1 VEVSGSRAAGAVLAV
16 LVEML
21 LSVRAVTAVTV
32 LKATLLELAT
42 YMPAEVQELY
52 ITAQLLVVI
61 LVQAVVAGLP
71 TTVRTISVAVAVVD
85 TEQRVAMVVPVL

>member
-1 VEVSGSRAAGAVLAV
+1 MEVSGSRAAGAVLAV

>member
-1 VEVSGSRAAGAVLAV
+1 VLAV

-21 LSVRAVTAVTV
+21 LSVRVVTAVTV